1 MQYDQQVLRRLQLT
15 EMGMLEDIDR
25 VCREHNITY
34 FLDAGTLLGA
44 RCHGGFIPWDDDVD
58 LGMPRDD
65 YERFLQEAPEA
76 LGGRYCVSC
85 PNTNSHQASL
95 FAKVMLADT
104 RFETEETQEAGFE
117 QGIFIDIFPYD
128 AVCSEFDDA
137 KRQRR
142 RCFMWQSIS
151 YLYHTKHIVVPH
163 RGVLGAVER
172 VACRVAHIFVKA
184 FVDPTRIIK
193 DFDSAAMMARDDPN
207 ATHLLL
213 ASYANGGPFPKEM
226 LLPTGEIMFEGHV
239 FSAPANVEGYLLQ
252 LYGSTW
258 CELPPEPLRR
268 NHAPVVLDFGTC
280 S

>member
-1 MQYDQQVLRRLQLT
+1 
-15 EMGMLEDIDR
+15 MLEDIDR

-44 RCHGGFIPWDDDVD
+44 RRHGGFIPWDDDVD

-172 VACRVAHIFVKA
+172 VACRVAHFFVKA